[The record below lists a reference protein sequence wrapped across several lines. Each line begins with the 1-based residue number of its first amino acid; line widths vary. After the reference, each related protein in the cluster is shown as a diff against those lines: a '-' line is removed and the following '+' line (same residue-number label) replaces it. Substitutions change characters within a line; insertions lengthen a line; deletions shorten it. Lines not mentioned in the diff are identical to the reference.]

1 MGWAKANKKPSIINE
16 DFKSIKTNDRKPR
29 KPKAETKI
37 SDLIHFWLPFCLL
50 KKPFFFL
57 IFSALSIPGKD
68 IFLCN

>member
-57 IFSALSIPGKD
+57 NFFRAFDSGKGY
-68 IFLCN
+68 FFM